1 MTKELIE
8 RIRVQMKKHPNSS
21 LWNKD
26 RNKWTKDDDKEFER
40 LESGKS
46 LKPSGKSRIYGGSP
60 VKVIRI
66 SDGYIYK
73 SVRECMN
80 QNGYHT
86 KGIQQMLNTET
97 KYKRCEN

>member
-1 MTKELIE
+1 MTKEEIE
-8 RIRVQMKKHPNSS
+8 RIRIQIIKNPNSS

-46 LKPSGKSRIYGGSP
+46 LKPAGKSRIYGGSP

-66 SDGYIYK
+66 SDGYIYPT
-73 SVRECMN
+73 VRACLN
-80 QNGYHT
+80 QNGYHS
-86 KGIQQMLNTET
+86 IEMQQMLKAEI
-97 KYKRCEN
+97 KYKRA